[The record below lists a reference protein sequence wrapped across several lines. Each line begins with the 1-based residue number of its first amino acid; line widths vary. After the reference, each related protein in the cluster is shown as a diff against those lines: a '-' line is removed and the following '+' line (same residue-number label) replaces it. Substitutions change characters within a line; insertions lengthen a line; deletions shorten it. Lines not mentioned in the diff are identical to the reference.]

1 MQANRTVAEMA
12 NEVLAR
18 QAADRALRSGET
30 FEAALS
36 VVVCTEAGQQ
46 LWKLHEGVHCNERA
60 AEWHKN
66 LARERAQE
74 RIARP
79 LAL

>member
-1 MQANRTVAEMA
+1 MQADQTVAEMA

-18 QAADRALRSGET
+18 QAAERALRSAET

-36 VVVCTEAGQQ
+36 VIVRTEAGQQ
-46 LWKLHEGVHCNERA
+46 LCKLHEGVHCNERA

-66 LARERAQE
+66 LAGERAQE
-74 RIARP
+74 RIARS
-79 LAL
+79 LAK